1 MLMGFS
7 LPSKASI
14 VDLVVT
20 GNDALGSSYTAHA
33 TLDVSGGFAASG
45 SGTINDAALGGN
57 QNLTLITAPTP
68 GTVFNYRSNA
78 GDDAIGLDNAV
89 PLTGA
94 GLLFAIGN
102 NPIGNSQDL
111 IFNVYSNGSGG
122 YSALFFGYLNPETPN
137 FPPKEY
143 GYRLEASVTLT
154 AAVPEP
160 STWAMMLL
168 GFAGVGFTAYRRR
181 NQSSAFRIA

>member
-1 MLMGFS
+1 MRLKVIGTAAAMLMGFS

-102 NPIGNSQDL
+102 NP
-111 IFNVYSNGSGG
+111 
-122 YSALFFGYLNPETPN
+122 
-137 FPPKEY
+137 
-143 GYRLEASVTLT
+143 
-154 AAVPEP
+154 
-160 STWAMMLL
+160 
-168 GFAGVGFTAYRRR
+168 
-181 NQSSAFRIA
+181 